1 MNTSVPVIFTTVL
14 QRKDLKLP
22 VYVVVPHAEVA
33 HWTLEATTMVEG
45 TVNGHAFGRRSMKKL
60 NATSHSD
67 WFVEYTAPLC
77 KGLGIK
83 VGDEL
88 KVDLRLAATETP
100 RELDEQFSLNPNLHA
115 FWSSRSEYA
124 RRISAEH
131 VRAGKTETTRLRR
144 AQAIASKREAGKGS

>member
-1 MNTSVPVIFTTVL
+1 
-14 QRKDLKLP
+14 
-22 VYVVVPHAEVA
+22 
-33 HWTLEATTMVEG
+33 MVEG

-77 KGLGIK
+77 KGLGIN

-88 KVDLRLAATETP
+88 KVDLRLAATEIP

-144 AQAIASKREAGKGS
+144 AQAIASKLEAGKGG